1 MDMMMVRNQ
10 HISNRKQ
17 KKNKPNE
24 KDFLTPAKAKKEDI
38 IVMKLF
44 NKLANNNTIEDGDI
58 ENEVMHRILTAKE
71 NIELDGNKER
81 ALFLLQHGAIP
92 TGCRLCCD
100 SFGMIRLRSL
110 FMVLMV
116 MPKISTVNSH
126 AARSLAS
133 KVNDDLKTNLYFNDL

>member
-1 MDMMMVRNQ
+1 
-10 HISNRKQ
+10 
-17 KKNKPNE
+17 
-24 KDFLTPAKAKKEDI
+24 
-38 IVMKLF
+38 MKLF

-92 TGCRLCCD
+92 TGCRLRCD

-116 MPKISTVNSH
+116 IH
-126 AARSLAS
+126 
-133 KVNDDLKTNLYFNDL
+133 KVNVIYILTICKMEGFERSTKDLKSLKGRKICQQNLGTLNNNGKTDILVAKE

>member
-1 MDMMMVRNQ
+1 
-10 HISNRKQ
+10 
-17 KKNKPNE
+17 
-24 KDFLTPAKAKKEDI
+24 
-38 IVMKLF
+38 MKLF

-58 ENEVMHRILTAKE
+58 ENEDMHRILTAKE
-71 NIELDGNKER
+71 NIELDGNKKK

-110 FMVLMV
+110 FMVLLV

-126 AARSLAS
+126 AAKSLAN

>member
-1 MDMMMVRNQ
+1 
-10 HISNRKQ
+10 
-17 KKNKPNE
+17 
-24 KDFLTPAKAKKEDI
+24 
-38 IVMKLF
+38 MKLF

-92 TGCRLCCD
+92 TGCRLRCD

-116 MPKISTVNSH
+116 MPKVST
-126 AARSLAS
+126 RLMMI
-133 KVNDDLKTNLYFNDL
+133 

>member
-1 MDMMMVRNQ
+1 MITVIHTNTYQTGNKR
-10 HISNRKQ
+10 
-17 KKNKPNE
+17 KNKPNE

-92 TGCRLCCD
+92 TGCRLRCD
-100 SFGMIRLRSL
+100 SFAQG
-110 FMVLMV
+110 
-116 MPKISTVNSH
+116 
-126 AARSLAS
+126 
-133 KVNDDLKTNLYFNDL
+133 

>member
-1 MDMMMVRNQ
+1 M
-10 HISNRKQ
+10 
-17 KKNKPNE
+17 E
-24 KDFLTPAKAKKEDI
+24 
-38 IVMKLF
+38 LF
-44 NKLANNNTIEDGDI
+44 NKLASNNTTKGGDI

-71 NIELDGNKER
+71 NIELDGNEEK

-116 MPKISTVNSH
+116 MPKIST
-126 AARSLAS
+126 RL
-133 KVNDDLKTNLYFNDL
+133 TMI